1 MGVHGRLF
9 RNVASNLGNEILDNF
24 EAEVQRDF
32 IETKKIGQEE
42 INKFN
47 GEVKNLDAA
56 YDNFGQMKN
65 YMVNNPDF
73 FPLNVPGADREMAVD
88 KTLSL
93 LFNEDMDLFL
103 GKNIDVQDKI
113 I

>member
-24 EAEVQRDF
+24 DREVQRDF

-47 GEVKNLDAA
+47 G
-56 YDNFGQMKN
+56 
-65 YMVNNPDF
+65 
-73 FPLNVPGADREMAVD
+73 
-88 KTLSL
+88 
-93 LFNEDMDLFL
+93 
-103 GKNIDVQDKI
+103 
-113 I
+113 